1 LIYSRKAALPDPT
14 NVPAQMDKAFEAN
27 GLGASLTEAV
37 ETTREDAGR
46 ESQPERWIEEN
57 RKAFAEYDD
66 FVEANGV
73 FGEGKRLF

>member
-1 LIYSRKAALPDPT
+1 METSMPS